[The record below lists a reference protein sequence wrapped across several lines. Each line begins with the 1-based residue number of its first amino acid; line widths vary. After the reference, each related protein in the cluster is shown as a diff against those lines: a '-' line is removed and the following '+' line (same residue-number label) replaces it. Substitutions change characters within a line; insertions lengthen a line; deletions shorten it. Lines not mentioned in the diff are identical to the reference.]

1 MKRLEDDKNQLI
13 VRTIQDAL
21 FEAKTSINSFEL
33 PEKNGIGLFSLNFI
47 FKMIRKNCKELSYV
61 SLAGNRR
68 QSGIGSHASRGDV

>member
-1 MKRLEDDKNQLI
+1 MNRLEDDKNQLI

-47 FKMIRKNCKELSYV
+47 FKMILNLYFYMRKIPNL
-61 SLAGNRR
+61 
-68 QSGIGSHASRGDV
+68 